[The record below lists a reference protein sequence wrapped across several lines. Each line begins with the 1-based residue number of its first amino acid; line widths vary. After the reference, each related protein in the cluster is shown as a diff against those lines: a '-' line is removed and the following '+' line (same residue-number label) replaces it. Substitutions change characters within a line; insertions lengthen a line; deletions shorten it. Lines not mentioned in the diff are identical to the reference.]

1 MAFCVDGEVSNV
13 KMKMDANQNMC
24 YLLFWPF
31 SKIILGQYNI
41 SVALMAFT
49 IELSRITEK

>member
-1 MAFCVDGEVSNV
+1 
-13 KMKMDANQNMC
+13 MKRCGRDEDIKDVDANENMC